1 MMKKPTLTSSGV
13 DTSVRSKPA
22 KWLENTPAAT
32 SIMTKMVRDHL
43 TGDHSQGE
51 GVKVHDETIFDHI
64 VGTRA
69 QKNLDAETILQLS
82 SDLKLIKQMIIS
94 TTLSPVD
101 MFDGELVF
109 KTEDSEIRPTI
120 LNEIT
125 EVIREHFG
133 DGGYY
138 PLRDKFPEII
148 GEALFDY
155 GAWVSVIVP
164 EAVIDDII
172 NDRTAGVS
180 NESASMTD
188 EMYAAH
194 MAAQFKDGTLK
205 HTGKGILGDP
215 GLTEAEA
222 KSDKRRNVST
232 PSMENFFW
240 NPGGDRETPT
250 RINDA
255 ATITDNIAVLGLSTV
270 RDRVNQRRM
279 NQVFRATSRVANE
292 AFSGGNGHIKE
303 IRTLANS
310 LYRDQ
315 GGGGMERVKV
325 MPTAAEASRSSIGH
339 PLVIKI
345 PSESCI
351 PCFPKGEPR
360 NHLGYIILLD
370 ELGHP
375 LDVTDEI
382 ARAVRNGNN
391 GLNGD
396 SQMNQ
401 TSSLIQQTKLLGSGL
416 CYDSDGR
423 NAAERVRIFDQV
435 LEENVLNRIKNG
447 LLGRNVKL
455 GWNEDIMRLFL
466 FRKFANQ
473 RTHMVFVP
481 VENVAYFAYDYDK
494 NGMGKSLMDDIK
506 QVSALR
512 AMTTF
517 ANFMAG
523 VKNAVGRT
531 KVTMNI
537 DPRNPDP
544 EKAYHVMTDEFMRQ
558 QAGGTPTDVTSAAEM
573 FRVIRSMGVV
583 IEVQG
588 NPRMPNTTVDV
599 SEFQSQ
605 KQQIDPEFS
614 RELQRQQ
621 YMGLFV
627 TPEMVDMTTQA
638 DFAISRWTTN
648 QLYAKRIMMIQ
659 DDTCKHAKKFVK
671 SYSLSDGTLVG
682 KMQEVFREHNDQ
694 LPEEYRVTDMENSY
708 SLQYTLAIEEFFR
721 VLYLELPRPESNRI
735 ENQKEEYDK
744 VSQWI
749 DDMVENYIS
758 PELIGPSLS
767 DEDRDK
773 IDHLKANVA
782 AYFKREYLVKT
793 GMDFGLSELTRVGS
807 EDNPALDFSKELNAH
822 MANLVHNLGDTAAVI
837 RKLREDRLAV
847 TEENNPDLAEAI
859 KNANDGGGFG
869 GGSDWGGDESTDTG
883 SDAFSTGSDEF
894 NDYGGDDL
902 TGGDDFGS
910 KEDEFGGDRANEDPF
925 QAPASDNPAP

>member
-1 MMKKPTLTSSGV
+1 MIMKKPTLTSSGP
-13 DTSVRSKPA
+13 DTSVRSKPT

-51 GVKVHDETIFDHI
+51 GVKVHNETIFDHI
-64 VGTRA
+64 VGNRA

-138 PLRDKFPEII
+138 PLRDKLPEII

-155 GAWVSVIVP
+155 GAWIGVIVP

-172 NDRTAGVS
+172 NDRTYNGVS
-180 NESASMTD
+180 NESAAMTD

-194 MAAQFKDGTLK
+194 IASQFKDGTLK

-215 GLTEAEA
+215 GLTEEEA
-222 KSDKRRNVST
+222 KKEKRREVST

-240 NPGGDRETPT
+240 NPAGDRETPT

-255 ATITDNIAVLGLSTV
+255 CTITDNIAVLGLGKV
-270 RDRVNQRRM
+270 RDRINQKRM
-279 NQVFRATSRVANE
+279 NRSFRSTTRISNE
-292 AFSGGNGHIKE
+292 SFSGGNGHIKE

-310 LYRDQ
+310 LYRDN
-315 GGGGMERVKV
+315 GSAMERVKV
-325 MPTAAEASRSSIGH
+325 MTTAAEASRSSIGH
-339 PLVIKI
+339 PLVIKV

-382 ARAVRNGNN
+382 ARAVKNGNN

-401 TSSLIQQTKLLGSGL
+401 TSSLIQQTKMLGSGL
-416 CYDSDGR
+416 CYDADKT

-537 DPRNPDP
+537 DPRDPDP
-544 EKAYHVMTDEFMRQ
+544 DKAYHVMIDEFMRQ

-605 KQQIDPEFS
+605 RQQIDPEFS

-659 DDTCKHAKKFVK
+659 DDTCKHGKKFVK
-671 SYSLSDGTLVG
+671 SYTLSDGTLVG
-682 KMQEVFREHNDQ
+682 RIQEIFREHNDQ
-694 LPEEYRVTDMENSY
+694 LPEEYRCNDMGNPY
-708 SLQYTLAIEEFFR
+708 SLQYTDAIEEFFR

-758 PELIGPSLS
+758 PELIGPSLG
-767 DEDRDK
+767 DEDQDK
-773 IDHLKANVA
+773 INHLKANVA
-782 AYFKREYLVKT
+782 AYFKREYLAKT

-807 EDNPALDFSKELNAH
+807 EDNPAIDFSKELNAH

-837 RKLREDRLAV
+837 RQLRENRLEV
-847 TEENNPDLAEAI
+847 TKETNPDLSQAI
-859 KNANDGGGFG
+859 ENANQGGFG
-869 GGSDWGGDESTDTG
+869 GGSDWG
-883 SDAFSTGSDEF
+883 SDNSSSDSEFDTGSDEF
-894 NDYGGDDL
+894 EDFGEGDL
-902 TGGDDFGS
+902 SGNDFGS
-910 KEDEFGGDRANEDPF
+910 REDEFGGDRANEDPF
-925 QAPASDNPAP
+925 QAAEDDNLAPP